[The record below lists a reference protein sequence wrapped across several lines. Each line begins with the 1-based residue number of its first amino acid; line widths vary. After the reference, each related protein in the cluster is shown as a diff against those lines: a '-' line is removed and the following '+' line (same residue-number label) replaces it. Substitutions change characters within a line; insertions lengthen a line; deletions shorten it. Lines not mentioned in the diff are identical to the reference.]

1 MNDKLK
7 TIHRKGAK
15 AQRKRKEN
23 LCVGFFAPLR
33 LCGLLFA
40 LGCLLPAAAAT
51 NAGAAK
57 EELQQLRGRIEAL
70 QKQIAG
76 AEESRS
82 EAGDALRESERAI
95 SDANRELTDLEQSS
109 RAVSQ
114 RAEALRGESNKASG
128 TLTEQQAM
136 LSRLLYQQH
145 VQHGGAQPEALRL
158 LLSGL
163 NPNTI
168 AREMHYLGY
177 VSRARADAIHGLR
190 DNLTKLKSLGDEAA
204 AKAAELAAIAAE
216 QVNQR
221 KRLEAEKRKHAEVL
235 TRLSRDIARQR
246 QEVGTLQR
254 NETRLTHLIEQLAR
268 IVTRPPARPVA
279 KSARPPPRDRNER
292 VPEPQTLAGAFSALR
307 GQLALPVRG
316 ELSGRF
322 GSPRSDGGLTWKGLF
337 LAAKGGESV
346 RAVAAGRVVYAD
358 WLRGF
363 GNLLI
368 VDHGENYMSLYGYNE
383 TLLKRVG
390 DEVGGGDAV
399 ATVGNSGG
407 GTESGLYFELRH
419 QGKPF
424 DPMAWIRAR

>member
-1 MNDKLK
+1 MRAQKAP
-7 TIHRKGAK
+7 RKPF
-15 AQRKRKEN
+15 
-23 LCVGFFAPLR
+23 LCVSIASSLR
-33 LCGLLFA
+33 QFGLCGLLFA
-40 LGCLLPAAAAT
+40 LGCSLPAAAAT
-51 NAGAAK
+51 SAADAK
-57 EELQQLRGRIEAL
+57 QELQQLRSKIDAL

-76 AEESRS
+76 TEESRN
-82 EAGDALRESERAI
+82 EAADALRESERAI
-95 SDANRELTDLEQSS
+95 SDASRELAELEQSS
-109 RAVSQ
+109 RVVSQ

-128 TLTEQQAM
+128 TLAEQQAT

-158 LLSGL
+158 LLSGQD
-163 NPNTI
+163 PNAI
-168 AREMHYLGY
+168 ARDLHYLGY
-177 VSRARADAIHGLR
+177 VSRARAGAIRGLR

-216 QVNQR
+216 QATQR
-221 KRLEAEKRKHAEVL
+221 KRLEGEKRKHAEVL

-254 NETRLTHLIEQLAR
+254 NESRLTNLIEQLAR
-268 IVTRPPARPVA
+268 IV
-279 KSARPPPRDRNER
+279 ARPPPAKSAAKAVRAPSRERNERNER
-292 VPEPQTLAGAFSALR
+292 VPEPQTLASAFSALR

-337 LAAKGGESV
+337 LAAKGGESE

-390 DEVGGGDAV
+390 DEVSGGDPV

-424 DPMAWIRAR
+424 DPMAWIKPR